1 MTVECTLRPA
11 GLVDAG
17 ELAAIH
23 AGCFA
28 DSWSPQSM
36 TEVLRTPGTFGFVA
50 EAFGPPPVAL
60 ALARVAAD
68 EAELLTI
75 GVESGWR
82 RGGVA
87 RRLLVAV
94 MSEARVRGARRLFL
108 EVAENN
114 VPARMLYESES
125 FRVVGRRDGYYARIG
140 GAPIDAITMRR
151 DLARSWSSWF
161 SR

>member
-1 MTVECTLRPA
+1 VS
-11 GLVDAG
+11 VDARLRAVG
-17 ELAAIH
+17 VHDAAELSAVH

-36 TEVLRTPGTFGFVA
+36 TEVLRTPGTFGFLA
-50 EAFGPPPVAL
+50 EIDAAPPMAL

-75 GVESGWR
+75 GVAGGWR
-82 RGGVA
+82 RAGIA
-87 RRLLVAV
+87 RRLLASVIA
-94 MSEARVRGARRLFL
+94 EARARGARRLFL

-114 VPARMLYESES
+114 HAARGLYERES

-140 GAPIDAITMRR
+140 GAPIDALTMRR
-151 DLARSWSSWF
+151 ELTRPWTAWF
-161 SR
+161 RR